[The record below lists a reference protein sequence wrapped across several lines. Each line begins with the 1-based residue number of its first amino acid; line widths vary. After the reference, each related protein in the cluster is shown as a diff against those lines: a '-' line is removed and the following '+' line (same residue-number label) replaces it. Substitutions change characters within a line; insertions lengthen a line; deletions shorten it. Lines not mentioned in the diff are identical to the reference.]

1 MQLRSRRTVYYLGLV
16 AVTTVLFTVT
26 YNVGMA
32 IWEDRPQPLYRSLE
46 VVVQSFTTTGYGEDA
61 GWRTLQ
67 MNVLVI
73 LMQLAGIGL
82 ILTAVDVFAVPW
94 LRDALTPA
102 APEKLPDLDDHIVVC
117 EYTPR
122 TDAFVTE
129 LEAQGRD
136 YVLVESD
143 AETARDLH
151 EAGYRV
157 VQGDPE
163 SVETLENAG
172 VGSAR
177 CVVVDAPD
185 DTSASV
191 ALSVRDVRSD
201 VRVITLVED
210 VNLARYHSAA
220 GVDEVLSPRQL
231 LGRSLAEEV
240 PTAVAA
246 AVEEGVV
253 IGEGFELV
261 ELAVAA
267 ETDIS
272 NGTFAEAELRERF
285 GVNVIGAWI
294 GGDFETPVRPDEELV
309 SGTRLLVAGRS
320 ENVEALRDATAV
332 TVRPFSAQRI
342 IIAGFGD
349 SGRTVHETLSGSG
362 FRMTVLDT
370 EEMEGVD
377 VVGDAREPDAL
388 EAAGIGDAD
397 ALVLTVAD
405 DTTAIFATLIARELN
420 PDLHIV
426 VRANEEADVEKLR
439 RAGADYVQ
447 SLATVSGRMLASTVF
462 EDQEVLTYDTQVNV
476 VRLPAGGLAGG
487 TLADEEVRTVTDCT
501 VVAAIR
507 DGETVTE
514 LDPTE
519 FVFEA
524 DDEVVVAGTDEAITR
539 YEAEFGV

>member
-1 MQLRSRRTVYYLGLV
+1 MQLRSRRTVYYLSLV

-32 IWEDRPQPLYRSLE
+32 VWENRPQPLYRSLE

-102 APEKLPDLDDHIVVC
+102 APEKLPGLDDHIVVC

-129 LEAQGRD
+129 LEARGRD

-210 VNLARYHSAA
+210 VGLGRYHSAA

-261 ELAVAA
+261 ELAVAS
-267 ETDIS
+267 ESDIAS
-272 NGTFAEAELRERF
+272 ETFAEAEIRERF

-320 ENVEALRDATAV
+320 EDVEALRDATAV
-332 TVRPFSAQRI
+332 TVRSFSAQRI

-349 SGRTVHETLSGSG
+349 SGRTVREALSGSG
-362 FRMTVLDT
+362 FRVTVLDI
-370 EEMEGVD
+370 EEMDGVD

-388 EAAGIGDAD
+388 EEAGISDAD
-397 ALVLTVAD
+397 ALVVTVAD

-476 VRLPAGGLAGG
+476 VRLPAGRLAGS
-487 TLADEEVRTVTDCT
+487 TLAEEEVRTVTDCT

-507 DGETVTE
+507 DGQTITE
-514 LDPTE
+514 LDPAT

-524 DDEVVVAGTDEAITR
+524 DDDVVVAGTDEAITR
-539 YEAEFGV
+539 FEAEFGV